1 MNCGPRGGV
10 HQDCAQ
16 DLQAPPGTRRRHSCC
31 CGCVWLQ
38 SGFSAYQANSWWR
51 EIHTDRELPVETI
64 NLQFRKRILQALEGI
79 PTPAGQIEFLLTHVD
94 LASPMPL
101 PTGIPVDT
109 SSRGIVS
116 VRFLTKSSVLL
127 RLLLFFLPKLAFF
140 ASGE

>member
-1 MNCGPRGGV
+1 MCAGPAGSTGDATAALMLLWVRVAAIGV
-10 HQDCAQ
+10 
-16 DLQAPPGTRRRHSCC
+16 
-31 CGCVWLQ
+31 
-38 SGFSAYQANSWWR
+38 FSLPSQQLVARN
-51 EIHTDRELPVETI
+51 PVETI